1 MQSMMYQLILF
12 LCITTLSACVSQ
24 STNPYNTDS
33 TLTNQA
39 RAHTELGAAYLRES
53 KFEIALE
60 EFNIAIRNDPEY
72 ALAYNGV
79 GLVYSALGE
88 NAKAET
94 AFLKAL
100 QLKPNSSES
109 HNNYANFLCKT
120 GRYDES
126 IKHFLDAVKNP
137 LYETPHLAYANAG
150 ICSIRKK
157 DFSNAERYLTAS
169 LQLQPLM
176 HPAAYHLANL
186 QFNRGDAKTAKTT
199 LQNTLIASP
208 SPEVL
213 WLGIKIERVLGDK
226 DNEASYAIQL
236 RKQYPNSAET
246 QLLLNSQH

>member
-1 MQSMMYQLILF
+1 MQSMWSKPILIL
-12 LCITTLSACVSQ
+12 LIAILTGCVSQ

-33 TLTNQA
+33 DATNQA
-39 RAHTELGAAYLRES
+39 RAHTELGAAYLQAN

-72 ALAYNGV
+72 ALAYNGI
-79 GLVYSALGE
+79 GLVYSALAE
-88 NAKAET
+88 NDKADA
-94 AFLKAL
+94 AFKKAL

-109 HNNYANFLCKT
+109 QNNYGNFLCKT

-126 IKHFLDAVKNP
+126 IKQFLNAVKNP

-150 ICSIRKK
+150 ICSIRNK
-157 DFSNAERYLTAS
+157 DFVNAERYLMTS
-169 LQLQPLM
+169 LQIQPLTYS
-176 HPAAYHLANL
+176 AAYHLANL
-186 QFNRGDAKTAKTT
+186 QFNRGDAKAAKST
-199 LQNTLIASP
+199 LQNTLIAAP

-236 RKQYPNSAET
+236 RKQYPNAAET
-246 QLLLNSQH
+246 QQLLNSQH